1 MDVKIILTEFLVG
14 AMGLILFLQII
25 FAQNLQWRISSFS
38 IFLLFL
44 IFAYYLVKSV
54 HEEERRREE
63 AERLAQK
70 ERELAEK
77 YQVLAIRLMAV
88 EKQLRKLAERER
100 KLRENAERLAQR
112 ERKLRMETERL
123 ARARDQFILSSQH
136 YFRTPLTSILGY
148 LENIKEGIYGEIPPL
163 VLEKLNNMTFATK
176 ELSKR
181 LEELLT
187 ISSFQLKRFDL
198 EKKETQFE
206 ELLKE
211 LFQIFKIQAEV
222 KKLKFELNLPKN
234 PLPKIKIDKERMKEA
249 LSNLIDN
256 AFKHT
261 IKGGVSLFLKEIP
274 EKKRILFWVKDS
286 GIGIPKEEL
295 PLIGQIPFE
304 RGKEAKKLSL
314 LGKGLGVYLSR
325 LIIEAHQGKLWAESE
340 GLGKGA
346 TFYVELPIE

>member
-1 MDVKIILTEFLVG
+1 
-14 AMGLILFLQII
+14 
-25 FAQNLQWRISSFS
+25 
-38 IFLLFL
+38 
-44 IFAYYLVKSV
+44 
-54 HEEERRREE
+54 
-63 AERLAQK
+63 
-70 ERELAEK
+70 
-77 YQVLAIRLMAV
+77 
-88 EKQLRKLAERER
+88 
-100 KLRENAERLAQR
+100 
-112 ERKLRMETERL
+112 
-123 ARARDQFILSSQH
+123 
-136 YFRTPLTSILGY
+136 
-148 LENIKEGIYGEIPPL
+148 
-163 VLEKLNNMTFATK
+163 
-176 ELSKR
+176 
-181 LEELLT
+181 
-187 ISSFQLKRFDL
+187 L

-261 IKGGVSLFLKEIP
+261 IKGGVFLFLKEIP
-274 EKKRILFWVKDS
+274 EKKKILFWVKDS